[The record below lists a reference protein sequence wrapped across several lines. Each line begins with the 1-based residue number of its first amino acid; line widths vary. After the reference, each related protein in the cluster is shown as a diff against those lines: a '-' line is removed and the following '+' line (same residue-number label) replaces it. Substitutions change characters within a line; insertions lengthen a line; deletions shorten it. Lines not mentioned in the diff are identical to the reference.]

1 MSEQKITKILY
12 DYKLEEF
19 VKRLEELQNPSVY
32 YVSDLIYCPWKRY
45 FRLRFPYLTF
55 TFEPLAVMG
64 ELVHKGLQGILVE
77 KGFQPEY
84 EVSRTIRVNNEEVI
98 IKGRIDAY
106 KPGELVEIKTSR
118 GSTDSLPYPHHLL
131 QVKLYME
138 LTNVEKATL
147 IYVSSDKIIEYDVKL
162 DEPVLEKLLQET
174 MNLSVA
180 PRWDWEC
187 RSCVFYKICPHRI
200 NK

>member
-19 VKRLEELQNPSVY
+19 VKRLEELQNPSIY
-32 YVSDLIYCPWKRY
+32 YVSDLIYCSWKRY

-55 TFEPLAVMG
+55 TFEPIAVMG
-64 ELVHKGLQGILVE
+64 ELVHRGLQNLLVE

-84 EVSRTIRVNNEEVI
+84 EVSKKLWVNNEEVVV
-98 IKGRIDAY
+98 KGRIDAY

-138 LTNVEKATL
+138 LTSVDKATL
-147 IYVSSDKIIEYDVKL
+147 IYVSSDKIIEYEVKR
-162 DEPVLEKLLQET
+162 DEPVLEKLLNET
-174 MNLSVA
+174 MNLAVA

-187 RSCVFYKICPHRI
+187 RSCVFSKLCPRRI
-200 NK
+200 SK